1 MFEQSGSPTVLY
13 SLLSVFLLMINL
25 SLQGYLEKGLGNGI
39 GVLAAERFVNVKKY
53 SKIRVKPIVN
63 ERMSI
68 PLDLSLISKNIS
80 RRQR

>member
-1 MFEQSGSPTVLY
+1 M
-13 SLLSVFLLMINL
+13 
-25 SLQGYLEKGLGNGI
+25 GNGI
-39 GVLAAERFVNVKKY
+39 GVLAAERFVNVNKY

>member
-1 MFEQSGSPTVLY
+1 
-13 SLLSVFLLMINL
+13 
-25 SLQGYLEKGLGNGI
+25 LGNGI